1 MNRYPLRLS
10 ALAIGVA
17 MIVGTY
23 SLGRPPAPRVAAQPA
38 PTGQPTTLTTPPPS
52 GPVPTP
58 TPTYAP
64 PPVPTGQPTGMTVA
78 AVYRR
83 VQQAISRPGLLYH
96 ATIHFTARLGQGRK
110 IVTQVSPPCRK
121 GVPARH
127 DVEREE
133 QNGRVTLLTAQRN
146 YQTINQPDGQVE
158 ISRPSTCAGATV
170 AASAVL

>member
-1 MNRYPLRLS
+1 M
-10 ALAIGVA
+10 ALVRA
-17 MIVGTY
+17 
-23 SLGRPPAPRVAAQPA
+23 LQPHV
-38 PTGQPTTLTTPPPS
+38 P

-110 IVTQVSPPCRK
+110 IVTQVGPSLRQW
-121 GVPARH
+121 VDARH
-127 DVEREE
+127 DVAREE
-133 QNGRVTLLTAQRN
+133 QNGQATLLTAQRN
-146 YQTINQPDGQVE
+146 YHRDGTINQPDGQVE
-158 ISRPSTCAGATV
+158 IRGPSTCAGATV
-170 AASAVL
+170 ATSAVLGVTFLGCPQPALRRRRDSRRAASCWRRWGSGA